1 VALARRY
8 GTPLYVFDETTIR
21 EQCRSYLSAFGGRPF
36 PGVAVA
42 YAAKAFWCKAMA
54 QLVAD
59 EGLHVDVVSGGEI
72 FVGLKAGFP
81 AERMIFHG
89 NNKSRSELEMALS
102 TGVGRIV
109 VDSDDELD
117 LLLQLVAG
125 GRGGGNPV
133 NVLLRIVPEV
143 RAETHEY
150 LATGDKLTKFGI
162 QVRDGQAQEAVR
174 RVISA
179 PGLSFRGFHAHV
191 GSQLLDTRPFQE
203 TAEVVG
209 RLVSELNQ
217 EGITVAEVDL
227 GGGLGISHVASEQ
240 PPTIDEMA
248 GAIAQGFSASLAE
261 GSWSALIVEP
271 GRSLVGEAGITLYTV
286 GVVKDTGVSTS
297 GNAALLR
304 RRIVAVDGGMGD
316 NLRPALYGAHYG
328 AVVANRVAD
337 TPTDQCQVV
346 GKYCESG
353 DKLIDSVMLPPVRRG
368 DLLAIPATGAYTHSM
383 ASTYNGNPR
392 PAVVFVRDG
401 RSQLVVARET
411 YRDLVSRDLDLRS
424 GGAGDDQLR
433 TAAEGQ

>member
-1 VALARRY
+1 MALARRY
-8 GTPLYVFDETTIR
+8 GTPLYVFDETRIR
-21 EQCRSYLSAFGGRPF
+21 EQCRSYLRAFGGRPF

-59 EGLHVDVVSGGEI
+59 EGLYVDVVSGGEI
-72 FVGLKAGFP
+72 FVGLEAGFP

-125 GRGGGNPV
+125 RRGGADPV

-162 QVRDGQAQEAVR
+162 QVRGGQAQEAVR

-240 PPTIDEMA
+240 PPTIEEMA
-248 GAIAQGFSASLAE
+248 EAIARGFSTSLAE
-261 GSWSALIVEP
+261 GSWPALIIEP

-286 GVVKDTGVSTS
+286 GVVKETGVSMS
-297 GNAALLR
+297 ENAASLR

-316 NLRPALYGAHYG
+316 NLRPALYGARYG
-328 AVVANRVAD
+328 AVVANRAAD
-337 TPTDQCQVV
+337 TPTDQYQVV

-353 DKLIDSVMLPPVRRG
+353 DRLIDSVMLPPVRRG
-368 DLLAIPATGAYTHSM
+368 DLLAIPATGAYTYSM

-411 YRDLVSRDLDLRS
+411 YQDLISRDLDLRS
-424 GGAGDDQLR
+424 GGAGNDQLR
-433 TAAEGQ
+433 TAAEG